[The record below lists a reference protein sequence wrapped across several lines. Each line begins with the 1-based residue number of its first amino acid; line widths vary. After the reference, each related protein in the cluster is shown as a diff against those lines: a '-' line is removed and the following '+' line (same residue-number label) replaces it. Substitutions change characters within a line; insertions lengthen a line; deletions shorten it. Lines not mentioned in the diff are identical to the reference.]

1 MVGLFICLG
10 AATATVAIASLPP
23 PPPPPPIMEPGHWSE
38 PRPPQPAI
46 AATLA
51 RNATL
56 IANLERATRAGS
68 NRISLLVRQIEA
80 ARVARGMRPGPP
92 PPPPPPPPYMEL
104 ATVAQ
109 QTSYIAELRTEL
121 LRQKDVIPKL
131 ERTLRRWRRR

>member
-1 MVGLFICLG
+1 MVGLFTYLA
-10 AATATVAIASLPP
+10 AATAAAAIATQPTA
-23 PPPPPPIMEPGHWSE
+23 PGHWS
-38 PRPPQPAI
+38 QPAPPSTT

-51 RNATL
+51 SNVTL
-56 IANLERATRAGS
+56 IASLERATRAGS
-68 NRISLLVRQIEA
+68 GRISLLIRQIEA

-109 QTSYIAELRTEL
+109 QTAYIAELRTEL